1 MTSGHRIGKGAHV
14 GGSLGDVVG
23 RDKVVTGAGGGPDV
37 AAAVA
42 ELRALI
48 DRLTRE
54 GAVGEDGSVRD
65 PGAVVAAVREQ
76 PGRLGALAAAVAG
89 GARDAVLAVVRG
101 GLAELVIGLVGRT

>member
-1 MTSGHRIGKGAHV
+1 M
-14 GGSLGDVVG
+14 VG
-23 RDKVVTGAGGGPDV
+23 RDKIVTGAGGGPDV
-37 AAAVA
+37 AVAVA

-54 GAVGEDGSVRD
+54 GAVGEVRD

-76 PGRLGALAAAVAG
+76 PGRLGAPAAVAG

-101 GLAELVIGLVGRT
+101 GPAELVIGLVGRT